1 MNAIRKS
8 ACMCVW
14 VECPFIILFF
24 VNLYRA
30 KPTAKELRS
39 LRVPRNRVG
48 IPPRVAANI
57 RVICNTLGI
66 NVEDS

>member
-1 MNAIRKS
+1 MHVRMGRMSFYNTI
-8 ACMCVW
+8 
-14 VECPFIILFF
+14 F

-48 IPPRVAANI
+48 IPPRQPHHPRVAANI